1 MKCKPLCVYY
11 SRWLGL
17 SRPSRLSEARSVIYT
32 KISQNNRRFHKLLEI
47 ITDLASLQTSFV
59 QLDRVIQITNRRV
72 NALELIVIPNIEM
85 VIKYIDQEL
94 EEQERE
100 SKYIAKKV
108 VESKGRGNQEAMEEE
123 NEANLKEQQE
133 DDEIVFEEE
142 RQQEYFMEDFSEQSD
157 DDLF

>member
-1 MKCKPLCVYY
+1 M
-11 SRWLGL
+11 
-17 SRPSRLSEARSVIYT
+17 
-32 KISQNNRRFHKLLEI
+32 NNKLTFRFHKLLEI

-72 NALELIVIPNIEM
+72 NALELIVIPNIEE

-100 SKYIAKKV
+100 AKYIAKKV
-108 VESKGRGNQEAMEEE
+108 VESKGRGNQEAQEAAILDEKNGNDQDEEI
-123 NEANLKEQQE
+123 L
-133 DDEIVFEEE
+133 FEEE
-142 RQQEYFMEDFSEQSD
+142 QKQEYFMEEYSEESD

>member
-1 MKCKPLCVYY
+1 MNLDLLICYY
-11 SRWLGL
+11 
-17 SRPSRLSEARSVIYT
+17 IYF
-32 KISQNNRRFHKLLEI
+32 ISHLTIRFVKLLEI

-72 NALELIVIPNIEM
+72 NALELIVIPNIEE

-100 SKYIAKKV
+100 AKYIAKKV
-108 VESKGRGNQEAMEEE
+108 VESKGRGNQDAMENALLNDKAEE
-123 NEANLKEQQE
+123 DE
-133 DDEIVFEEE
+133 DEEIVFEEE
-142 RQQEYFMEDFSEQSD
+142 QKQEYFMEEYSEESD